1 MTIKIK
7 NVFMLNSKLLRQFI
21 AVAEELHFG
30 RAAQRVNIAQ
40 SPLSQ
45 AIQKLE
51 EQLDVQLFERN
62 KRNVTLTAAGRVF
75 LEEARQWLKY
85 ERLAIERAQHARN
98 GDIGHLSM
106 GFIGSVGYGFMPD
119 LITRF
124 RKQYP
129 NITFR
134 LVETTTLDQLEQLQN
149 HTLDVGLL
157 RTPLASQAP
166 GVKTRFY
173 ARDRLMVAL
182 SVNHPLS
189 SRKRIS
195 LRELAQESFVAFSR
209 ERVPA
214 AHAQLIAA
222 CMEAGFYPNIE
233 QECAQVASMVCI
245 IATGLSVA
253 LVAGNLTA
261 LIHPSVRYIP
271 LSDKTPH
278 LHQEISVAWR
288 EDDQNPAL
296 TSLLKVARI

>member
-7 NVFMLNSKLLRQFI
+7 KVFMLNSKLLRQFI

-149 HTLDVGLL
+149 HNLDVGLL

-189 SRKRIS
+189 NRKRIS
-195 LRELAQESFVAFSR
+195 LKELAQESFVAFSR

-222 CMEAGFYPNIE
+222 CMEVGFYPNIE

-288 EDDQNPAL
+288 EDDKNPAL
-296 TSLLKVARI
+296 TSLLKVAQI